1 MGAGFGSYNNSNFGF
16 GNAAVKTRH
25 SPSPSLDPATKKET
39 VDDDG
44 GEKKKQRTEDSAQTE
59 GEDDGEGEKRGTSWN
74 ELLAGSSQT
83 AGGEKEEET
92 AEQQNKKL
100 KVEEIEVHTG
110 EEDEE
115 TRHQTRGRLFH
126 LSEDGAWKERG
137 TGTLKIN
144 VKRHAGQ
151 RARLIMR
158 ADAVHR
164 VLLNAPLFHG
174 MSVSIAQDP
183 KFVKIASLESGK
195 VSQYLFKC
203 LGASAAV
210 TGQELHDRIMSYIP
224 PIDQDDE
231 QDGRPADA

>member
-100 KVEEIEVHTG
+100 KVEEIEGIFFPVAFLEHS
-110 EEDEE
+110 EFSDLCDV
-115 TRHQTRGRLFH
+115 GR
-126 LSEDGAWKERG
+126 
-137 TGTLKIN
+137 T
-144 VKRHAGQ
+144 
-151 RARLIMR
+151 
-158 ADAVHR
+158 
-164 VLLNAPLFHG
+164 
-174 MSVSIAQDP
+174 
-183 KFVKIASLESGK
+183 
-195 VSQYLFKC
+195 
-203 LGASAAV
+203 
-210 TGQELHDRIMSYIP
+210 
-224 PIDQDDE
+224 
-231 QDGRPADA
+231 